1 MKTSPLKKLSI
12 VSFLILSFTGFSQA
26 SLEQVTKEQSLKED
40 FGYTWKGIAHF
51 YTAPIRW
58 EKKQWLQAG
67 LVAGTYAALTF
78 IDEPLNPVFKDL
90 QSEIPHPIRE
100 FGDWFGGPINAVVFS
115 GGLYTYGYIAKKNK
129 VKKTGIL
136 LMSSIAAAG
145 FLQTSIK
152 TMVGR
157 ARPSAGVGAR
167 AYKPFTPLAAYHSFP
182 SGHSVVATVFA
193 HSIARQI
200 DNTWGKIAVYSVGA
214 ITPVSRLWDGAHW
227 FSDVALGTFIG
238 FVTVDSLDRYLTKI
252 YEGDKTDTKLT
263 NIWKLD
269 AGLTN
274 FKISYTFN

>member
-1 MKTSPLKKLSI
+1 MTKNFQLALTL
-12 VSFLILSFTGFSQA
+12 FLLAFTTNCYSQK
-26 SLEQVTKEQSLKED
+26 SLESVVEEQSVKDD
-40 FGYTWKGIAHF
+40 FRHTWQGIAHF
-51 YTAPIRW
+51 YTTPFKW
-58 EKKQWLQAG
+58 KKPQLVQVG
-67 LVAGTYAALTF
+67 LVLGTYAALTF
-78 IDEPLNPVFKDL
+78 VDEDIHPLFTDLRDDVPTPV
-90 QSEIPHPIRE
+90 RE

-115 GGLYTYGYIAKKNK
+115 GGLYAYGHFAKKNK

-145 FLQTSIK
+145 FLQTTIK

-157 ARPSAGVGAR
+157 ARPSAGVGSR

-200 DNTWGKIAVYSVGA
+200 DNPWGKAGVYAVGA
-214 ITPVSRLWDGAHW
+214 ITPISRLWDGAHW

-238 FVTVDSLDRYLTKI
+238 FITVDSLDRYLTKI
-252 YEGDKTDTKLT
+252 YEGEDSGKKLT
-263 NIWKLD
+263 NTWKLD

-274 FKISYTFN
+274 FKLSYTFN